1 MIIHEGKN
9 NTKVGSTH
17 RSHFLMEPRDLNCVC
32 HLDKKNNPW
41 KKATREDSRA
51 ETRQANKGKMTK
63 GWIIFKIDV
72 KCD

>member
-1 MIIHEGKN
+1 MMIRHEGKN
-9 NTKVGSTH
+9 HIKVDSTH

-32 HLDKKNNPW
+32 HLDKKIHAR
-41 KKATREDSRA
+41 KRRAKTA
-51 ETRQANKGKMTK
+51 ETRQANKEKMTK